1 MLQKQ
6 ILSVPS
12 SREEISEIPNFS
24 SCALSVFL
32 FWRKCVLHFYLS
44 EQKDF
49 FNSLNSFHISWVIN
63 LMMVELKL
71 ILKFLQWNLLFFLK
85 TCIFGIVCS
94 LYIHTWS
101 QFTVYLNVSSALRSI
116 FEIRLNF
123 PLLIMIAE
131 IVLNALTASAVD
143 HTTISPTLLSN
154 RVNNIMK
161 LREKSNHFLQ
171 SLMTR

>member
-1 MLQKQ
+1 MK
-6 ILSVPS
+6 
-12 SREEISEIPNFS
+12 F
-24 SCALSVFL
+24 
-32 FWRKCVLHFYLS
+32 
-44 EQKDF
+44 
-49 FNSLNSFHISWVIN
+49 VI
-63 LMMVELKL
+63 
-71 ILKFLQWNLLFFLK
+71 FLK
-85 TCIFGIVCS
+85 NVFGIVCS